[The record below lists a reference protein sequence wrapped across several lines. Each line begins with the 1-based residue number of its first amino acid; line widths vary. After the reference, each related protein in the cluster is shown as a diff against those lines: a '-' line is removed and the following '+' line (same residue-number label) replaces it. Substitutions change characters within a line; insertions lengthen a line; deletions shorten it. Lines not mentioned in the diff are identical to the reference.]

1 MFVAFARRLV
11 PISLLALMM
20 LAFSPDPASA
30 HAVLADTAPGNW
42 QVVESSPHE
51 ISLRF
56 NEPVDAGLAEIRLLG
71 PRGDTVEGLP
81 RPTHPD
87 GKQDVLSIAVADTL
101 ATGTHTVA
109 YRVVSADSHP
119 VQGAFTFSVGAPT
132 SSVPGSVILDEG
144 SAATAVV
151 YGTSRW
157 MGYAGLAL
165 LLGTAYFIVV
175 CWPGGVA
182 RTGAVRSLL
191 WSGWAAVLTAALVG
205 LLVYGPYAAG
215 KPLTAVFD
223 VGLLGSTLGSRMGLM
238 LAARVVLLAVL
249 AVALARTRGRW
260 VLAVGGVL
268 PVTWGLAT
276 HSAAGDH
283 VGIALVA
290 DFVHLA
296 AMSVWI
302 GGLPVLLVVLLRSGD
317 ILGMRSAI
325 PRFSRTAAVCVAL
338 LVVTGI
344 FQAWR
349 QVGTPDALFGTA
361 YGTVLLVKVVL
372 VVVLVGLGWF
382 ARRWVEKHYGAPIVT
397 VTDKRRARRGPDS
410 GELRR
415 FRRSVAVEAGIAAL
429 VLGLTASL
437 VSVEPA
443 RGELAKHEAAARVPA
458 FTGPVSMVIPFD
470 AGGIAGR
477 GELAVELSPGK
488 IGANEAHLVV
498 LDTESLPR
506 DVPEVRAEL
515 RLRERS
521 LGPLPVAL
529 QYGGVGHHIATA
541 ATITMP
547 GQWELDVTVRT
558 SETDQTTV
566 RVPIGIR

>member
-1 MFVAFARRLV
+1 MFVAFARRLL
-11 PISLLALMM
+11 PISLLALSM
-20 LAFSPDPASA
+20 LAFAPATASA
-30 HAVLADTAPGNW
+30 HAVLADTAPANW

-56 NEPVDAGLAEIRLLG
+56 NEPVDTGLAEIRLLG
-71 PRGDTVEGLP
+71 PRGDTVEGIP

-87 GKQDVLSIAVADTL
+87 GKQDVLSLAVANTL

-119 VQGAFTFSVGAPT
+119 VQGAFTFSVGRPT
-132 SSVPGSVILDEG
+132 SSAPGTVSLNEG
-144 SAATAVV
+144 NTATAVV
-151 YGTSRW
+151 YGISRW
-157 MGYAGLAL
+157 VGYAGLAL
-165 LLGTAYFIVV
+165 LLGTAYFVVV
-175 CWPGGVA
+175 CWPGGAA
-182 RTGAVRSLL
+182 RTGTRRLL
-191 WSGWAAVLTAALVG
+191 WGGWTAVLAAALIG
-205 LLVYGPYAAG
+205 FLGYGPYAAG
-215 KPLTAVFD
+215 KPLSAAFD
-223 VGLLGSTLGSRMGLM
+223 AGLLGSTLGSRMGLM
-238 LAARVVLLAVL
+238 LAIRVALLAVL
-249 AVALARTRGRW
+249 AVAMARFRGRW
-260 VLAVGGVL
+260 VLAAGAAL

-283 VGIALVA
+283 IGFALAA
-290 DFVHLA
+290 DFTHLA

-302 GGLPVLLVVLLRSGD
+302 GGLPVLLAVLLRSGD
-317 ILGMRSAI
+317 IAGMRSAI
-325 PRFSRTAAVCVAL
+325 PKFSRTAAVCVAL

-349 QVGTPDALFGTA
+349 QVGTPAALFGTA
-361 YGTVLLVKVVL
+361 YGTVLLVKVGL
-372 VVVLVGLGWF
+372 VAVLVGLGWL
-382 ARRWVEKHYGAPIVT
+382 ARRWVERHYGAPIVT
-397 VTDKRRARRGPDS
+397 VTDKRRARRGPET
-410 GELRR
+410 GELHR
-415 FRRSVAVEAGIAAL
+415 FRRSVAVEAGIATL

-443 RGELAKHEAAARVPA
+443 RGELAKQEAAAKVPA

-477 GELAVELSPGK
+477 GELAVEVSPGK

-498 LDTESLPR
+498 LDAQSLPR

-529 QYGGVGHHIATA
+529 QYGGIGHHIATA

-558 SETDQTTV
+558 SETDQATV